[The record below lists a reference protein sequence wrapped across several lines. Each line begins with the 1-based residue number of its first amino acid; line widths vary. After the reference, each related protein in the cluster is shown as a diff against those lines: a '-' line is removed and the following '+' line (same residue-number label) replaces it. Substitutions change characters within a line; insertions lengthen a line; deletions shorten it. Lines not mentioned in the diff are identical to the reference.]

1 MVKAQP
7 LYCANS
13 FHRGQSEIE
22 DASASCGTTA
32 ASLGPAGLG
41 RAAQAPQLCSCA
53 LPYCVVSDMH
63 GGLTHWTAPQHP
75 EMLCKSWKK
84 KKSRLEVIGQVQ
96 CQCAE
101 YNDPN
106 SKNCAT
112 GIWFCRWPIA
122 KAYDIIMSC
131 SLTTCLWPEWD
142 LVLLSLWYLMRY

>member
-7 LYCANS
+7 LNCANS
-13 FHRGQSEIE
+13 FHRGQSETE

-41 RAAQAPQLCSCA
+41 RAAQAPQVCSCA
-53 LPYCVVSDMH
+53 LPYCVVSDMQGDWH
-63 GGLTHWTAPQHP
+63 TGLLLSIQKCCARV
-75 EMLCKSWKK
+75 WKK

-106 SKNCAT
+106 SKNCTT